1 VPLNTNSGSEDQDT
15 ALFKSLE
22 QFVLDNYPNP
32 GRVGCLPR
40 AELEALLDDPG
51 VLNLKDIKYM
61 HIMECAEC
69 TRDLIALREARKART
84 MKPAPSNRKV
94 LLSLCAGVLIALMT
108 GLWIGWRVR
117 SQQAPAVQ
125 SASAEQLV
133 DLAAIPTLRGDQSER
148 NIVMFKDAGR
158 FIFKLPPYTPPGK
171 FHVSL
176 VSKEQDEIISKDAD
190 SEGEK
195 GHLKLP
201 VLLDISHLSPGEYR
215 LTLRSEHDT
224 APYFYNITIQ

>member
-1 VPLNTNSGSEDQDT
+1 VPLNTNPGSEDRDT
-15 ALFKSLE
+15 GLFKSLE

-32 GRVGCLPR
+32 RRIGCLPR
-40 AELEALLDDPG
+40 TELEMLLDNPG
-51 VLNLKDIKYM
+51 TLNLNDVKYM

-69 TRDLIALREARKART
+69 TRDLIALRETRKPTAT
-84 MKPAPSNRKV
+84 KPASSNRKL
-94 LLSLCAGVLIALMT
+94 LLSLCAAVLIALVT
-108 GLWIGWRVR
+108 GLWMGLRMRHQPPQTI
-117 SQQAPAVQ
+117 Q

-133 DLAAIPTLRGDQSER
+133 DLAATLSLRGDQPDK

-171 FHVSL
+171 FHVALLSN
-176 VSKEQDEIISKDAD
+176 EQEEIMSKDAESQGD
-190 SEGEK
+190 K

-201 VLLDISHLSPGEYR
+201 VLMDISHLPTGEYR
-215 LTLRSEHDT
+215 LSLRSEHDT